1 MLSNVAPGLG
11 KASLWHAAHAL
22 NANDAMCK
30 HAGIIKESPVQDVSA
45 INSQAH
51 WLHDLERV
59 TKCTACTAG
68 LAADAL
74 PQLQRPPA
82 HLVRGEDLHREA
94 VGLHER
100 DVTPHQL
107 GQPREAMPELQKGQT
122 ERETRGGVGLGCVG
136 WHKVGQGRHASGG
149 GTPGWHSHD
158 RHAPAV
164 LQMHGCAPAAP
175 LCIASRLKST
185 CTTTHAPPH
194 TRHAQAPS
202 PRHAVPQPPSPHCN
216 ASAPNPTCAW
226 MVFSRRKS

>member
-1 MLSNVAPGLG
+1 MSNVANVAPGLG

-30 HAGIIKESPVQDVSA
+30 HAGTVNESPVQDVSA
-45 INSQAH
+45 ITRQPK
-51 WLHDLERV
+51 WLHDL
-59 TKCTACTAG
+59 KDQPNCTACTAG

-82 HLVRGEDLHREA
+82 HLVRGEDLQREA

-122 ERETRGGVGLGCVG
+122 ERETRGRVGLGCIG
-136 WHKVGQGRHASGG
+136 WHKAGPGRHAGG
-149 GTPGWHSHD
+149 GGPPGWRSRD

-164 LQMHGCAPAAP
+164 SQCMAV
-175 LCIASRLKST
+175 RLLL
-185 CTTTHAPPH
+185 H
-194 TRHAQAPS
+194 
-202 PRHAVPQPPSPHCN
+202 
-216 ASAPNPTCAW
+216 SALHQG
-226 MVFSRRKS
+226 